1 MTYDLLF
8 RFYDLENAD
17 FVEDLD
23 FWVRLAKESRGP
35 VLELGC
41 GSGRVTQQIAR
52 AGVTVVGLD
61 NSEPM
66 LSLARA
72 RLARQ
77 PELAARTTLI
87 YGDMTDFSL
96 APPTA
101 PPAQGEPPDRPTLF
115 NLILVPFNTFMHL
128 LTTVD
133 QLAML
138 DCSRKHLRPG
148 GRLVLD
154 LTHAAPAY
162 ADPQTGS
169 LTLERTFRDDVNNVT
184 IEQFSTLRLERTAQ
198 LAHIV
203 WHYDSIAD
211 DGSAKRTLVPLTLRY
226 TFPAEMGLLLDR
238 AGFRLAHLYGDYDE
252 SPLDDESERMLV
264 VAHAA

>member
-23 FWVRLAKESRGP
+23 FWIGLARESKGH

-52 AGVTVVGLD
+52 AGANIVGLD

-72 RLARQ
+72 KLNRQ
-77 PELAARTTLI
+77 PELADRTRLV
-87 YGDMTDFSL
+87 YGDMKNFDLGQQFGL
-96 APPTA
+96 A
-101 PPAQGEPPDRPTLF
+101 
-115 NLILVPFNTFMHL
+115 IVPFNTFMHL
-128 LTTVD
+128 LTTAD

-138 DCSRKHLRPG
+138 ACSRKHLLPG
-148 GRLVLD
+148 GLLVLD
-154 LTHAAPAY
+154 LTNPSPAY
-162 ADPQTGS
+162 TDPPTES
-169 LTLERTFRDDVNNVT
+169 LTLERTFRDDVNNLTVQ
-184 IEQFSTLRLERTAQ
+184 QFSSIRLDRTVQ
-198 LAHIV
+198 LAHIL
-203 WHYDSIAD
+203 WQYDSVPA
-211 DGSAKRTLVPLTLRY
+211 DGSVKRTLVPLTLRY

-238 AGFRLAHLYGDYDE
+238 TGFRLAHLYGDYDE
-252 SPLDDESERMLV
+252 APLDDDSERMVV
-264 VAHAA
+264 VAEVI